1 MARERG
7 RVIQSL
13 SAQENDSCAHFVLIT
28 QNEPWSLFIKE
39 EQIHQCPLTEKV
51 IAVRMVI
58 TRTMPR
64 MTIRIRFWMILGESN
79 GGKTIHTDNREQRS
93 YKTKLANQREAS
105 WVWVGSLV

>member
-1 MARERG
+1 MARETG

-13 SAQENDSCAHFVLIT
+13 SAQENDSCDHFVLIT

-39 EQIHQCPLTEKV
+39 EQIHQCPLTDKV

-58 TRTMPR
+58 TRMMPK

-79 GGKTIHTDNREQRS
+79 GGKTIHTDKQR
-93 YKTKLANQREAS
+93 TKIIQDQ
-105 WVWVGSLV
+105 VG